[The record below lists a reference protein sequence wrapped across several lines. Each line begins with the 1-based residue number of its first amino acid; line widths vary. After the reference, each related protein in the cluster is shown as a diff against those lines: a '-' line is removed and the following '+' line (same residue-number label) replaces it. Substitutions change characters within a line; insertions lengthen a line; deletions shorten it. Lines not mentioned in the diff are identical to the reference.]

1 LVEESR
7 DREIHIQKANKE
19 VLDTFNEHAKQFE
32 VEKASVGR
40 RASGGRV
47 WLGGGGRSGG
57 QPFCKE
63 VLDTFN
69 EHAKQFIVGKA
80 RGPRT

>member
-32 VEKASVGR
+32 VEKA
-40 RASGGRV
+40 RAGWATRAERAGADV
-47 WLGGGGRSGG
+47 
-57 QPFCKE
+57 
-63 VLDTFN
+63 
-69 EHAKQFIVGKA
+69 
-80 RGPRT
+80 